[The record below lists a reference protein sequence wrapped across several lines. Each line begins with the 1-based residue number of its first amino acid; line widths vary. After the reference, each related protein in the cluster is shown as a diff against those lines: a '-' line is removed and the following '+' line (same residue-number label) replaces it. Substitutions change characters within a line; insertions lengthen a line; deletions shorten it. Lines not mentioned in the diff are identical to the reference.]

1 MLLGIS
7 DFECK
12 VVILFEKAASFEVFV
27 TIGNNET
34 AEAGTMFGEDTPDEQ
49 VNLSMDTQYLHSA
62 RRDGKPVHPLLEQNI
77 GWMRI

>member
-1 MLLGIS
+1 MGLTIR
-7 DFECK
+7 
-12 VVILFEKAASFEVFV
+12 KAAGFEIFV
-27 TIGNNET
+27 TNGNNET

-62 RRDGKPVHPLLEQNI
+62 RRDGKSAHPLLEQNI